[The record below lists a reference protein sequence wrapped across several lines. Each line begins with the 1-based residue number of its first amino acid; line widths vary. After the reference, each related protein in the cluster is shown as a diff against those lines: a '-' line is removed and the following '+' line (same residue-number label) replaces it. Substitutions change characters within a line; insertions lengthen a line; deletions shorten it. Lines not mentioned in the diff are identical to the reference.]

1 MAENK
6 VQFNLKNVHFA
17 VLTQTESGGVI
28 TNSWATP
35 VAMPGAV
42 SISLAAEGELSP
54 FYADGIVYYR
64 GYKNNG
70 YSGTLEMARISDE
83 FLQTILGLTLGSTS
97 KVLTENANTEPA
109 PFALLFEIDGDADE
123 QKYVLYNC
131 SVSRPDLNGATT
143 TETKEPQTASLSVS
157 AVPLPDGKV
166 FARTTADTPS
176 ATSAGWFTNVFEEA

>member
-1 MAENK
+1 MAENR

-17 VLTQTESGGVI
+17 KLTTTESGGVI

-42 SISLAAEGELSP
+42 NLSLAAEGEMTP
-54 FYADGIVYYR
+54 FYADGVVYYR

-83 FLQTILGLTLGSTS
+83 FLQTILGLTLGATS
-97 KVLTENANTEPA
+97 KVLTENADTEPE

-131 SVSRPDLNGATT
+131 TVTRPDLSGATT
-143 TETKEPQTASLSVS
+143 TETKEPQTATLNVAAAPLS
-157 AVPLPDGKV
+157 DGKV
-166 FARTTADTPS
+166 FARTTADTPT
-176 ATSAGWFTNVFEEA
+176 ATSSGWFTSVFEEA